1 LKLLSFFALNLK
13 IKAMKTTMKS
23 ILFMAVLGLFACNSR
38 SGDYMKDDS
47 GQSAGNETSLTGQ
60 SGVQDDVSSPNI
72 VQVASGSKDHTTL
85 VTAVKA
91 GELVDAL
98 SNAGPFTVFAPTN
111 AAFNKL
117 PAGTVDG
124 LLKADKKETLVD
136 ILQYHVSVGVY
147 KGESLMDGQSL
158 GQVNGGNINITM
170 VDGKPLINGKAHILA
185 SIVAS
190 NGIIHVID
198 EVLLPSK

>member
-1 LKLLSFFALNLK
+1 
-13 IKAMKTTMKS
+13 
-23 ILFMAVLGLFACNSR
+23 MAVLGLFACNSQT
-38 SGDYMKDDS
+38 G
-47 GQSAGNETSLTGQ
+47 GNTEDGKNQAPESKQTVTGQ
-60 SGVQDDVSSPNI
+60 SGVKDDVSSPNI
-72 VQVASGSKDHTTL
+72 VQVAIGSKDHTTL
-85 VTAVKA
+85 VAAVKA
-91 GELVDAL
+91 GELVDVL

-117 PAGTVDG
+117 PAGTVEG
-124 LLKADKKETLVD
+124 LLKPEQKESLVD

-147 KGESLMDGQSL
+147 KAEALKDGQSL
-158 GQVNGGNINITM
+158 GQVNGGNIKITI
-170 VDGKPLINGKAHILA
+170 VDGKPVINGKAHIIA